1 MDFFKKTFELQHL
14 KSNIVF
20 IVEDDLF
27 YGKTLQNFIARNC
40 PEVEE
45 VKVFSVG
52 ETCLLELN
60 KNPDVI
66 IIDYFL
72 DTKHSNAA
80 TGLEMIEKIRTQK
93 PTINIILLSAREEN
107 EFLLDSAKKYNCSYI
122 RKDEMAFARV
132 QEILKEI

>member
-1 MDFFKKTFELQHL
+1 MNFFKKTFKLENL

-20 IVEDDLF
+20 IVEDNLF
-27 YGKTLQNFIARNC
+27 YGKALQGFIAEC
-40 PEVEE
+40 FQEIKE

-60 KNPDVI
+60 RNPDVI

-72 DTKHSNAA
+72 DTKHSNAG

-93 PTINIILLSAREEN
+93 PMMNIILLSAREEN
-107 EFLLDSAKKYNCSYI
+107 ELLLDSAKKYNCSYI
-122 RKDEMAFARV
+122 RKDELAFTRM
-132 QEILKEI
+132 QEVLEEI